1 MVEFPNTIAKQDL
14 SFTNPEYDARQIELH
29 DSLYVGGD
37 SFKKIAGSILWK
49 MEYEVSE
56 PSFFST
62 RLAKTVYIPH
72 VAVVDFLLSAIF
84 VNEPEVKGPSEY
96 WKTVNE
102 NADGNGTDLS
112 AIAKQLTLDA
122 LLHGRSFLQIFVDE
136 NNEPRLQV
144 VPCSLV
150 DDWGNGWARIHT
162 VSNERPDNVLW
173 GKTTI
178 ERENW
183 TFLTDNAIAQY
194 EYIKGQETPD
204 ARLIDIQGH
213 EFGIC
218 PIIQL
223 IPSHKG
229 MHVLG
234 RIEPLLIQLY
244 NQESALQ
251 FGLQQACF
259 AMPVLSVAEGKEIN
273 KIFASEVR
281 ALKLTVGETF
291 SYATPDTKIFDTAM
305 ADLER
310 LRTELARCVHGLAL
324 EIAAKTQ
331 APRQGAFAAQI
342 QRSPLEALLASYAAS
357 TIDVLEKAFEAIAMF
372 RNENP
377 DSVELSGM
385 DKFNGDLEQL
395 QNAIGQNPSPKS
407 IGDSSETPDAE

>member
-1 MVEFPNTIAKQDL
+1 MAEFPNTISRQEL
-14 SFTNPEYDARQIELH
+14 QVTNPEYNSKQLQLH
-29 DSLYVGGD
+29 EALYVGGD
-37 SFKKIAGSILWK
+37 QFKNVASSILWK
-49 MEYEVSE
+49 MEYEISE
-56 PSFFST
+56 PSFFT
-62 RLAKTVYIPH
+62 KRLAKSVYVPH

-84 VNEPEVKGPSEY
+84 VNEPVVSGPSDY
-96 WKTVNE
+96 WQTLNE
-102 NADGNGTDLS
+102 DADGNGTDLS
-112 AIAKQLTLDA
+112 AITKQLMLDV

-144 VPCSLV
+144 VPTALV
-150 DDWGNGWARIHT
+150 DDWGCDWARIHT
-162 VSNERPDNVLW
+162 VSNERPADLLW

-178 ERENW
+178 GRECW
-183 TFLTDNAIAQY
+183 TFLTADTIAQY
-194 EYIKGQETPD
+194 EHISGQETTD
-204 ARLIDIQGH
+204 ARLVDNTQH

-218 PIIQL
+218 PVIQL
-223 IPSHKG
+223 LPSHKG

-259 AMPVLSVAEGKEIN
+259 AMPVLKVGTNTDIS

-281 ALKLTVGETF
+281 ALKLSPEESFEYV
-291 SYATPDTKIFDTAM
+291 TPDTKIFDTTM

-324 EIAAKTQ
+324 EVAAKTQ

-357 TIDVLEKAFEAIAMF
+357 TIDTLEKAFAAIATF

-385 DKFNGDLEQL
+385 DKFNGNLEEL
-395 QNAIGQNPSPKS
+395 QNAIGQNPSPKT
-407 IGDSSETPDAE
+407 IGDSSDTPDAE